1 MEQHVP
7 ALLAAIVPG
16 LLSVLL
22 LGAVWIDIKSRRIPN
37 ELVFIGAGLGLLLN
51 SVPSEG
57 VDYIS
62 ALPGALG
69 FWQAI
74 SGFGLGLA
82 IMLPLHVLR
91 AMGAGDVK
99 LMAMVGAFLGPRA
112 TVGAILL
119 TFIAGGLL
127 GLTVALRNG
136 TIRRLTENL
145 HAMLLNGFFKMQ
157 LKQAPVLDAMPV
169 CAGKMPYAVAI
180 AVGAFSCIAIMRS
193 GHSDFFKYF

>member
-7 ALLAAIVPG
+7 TLFVAIVPG

-51 SVPSEG
+51 S
-57 VDYIS
+57 

-69 FWQAI
+69 FWQAV

-82 IMLPLHVLR
+82 IMLPLYVLR

-99 LMAMVGAFLGPRA
+99 LMAMVGAFLGPYM
-112 TVGAILL
+112 TVGAILF

-136 TIRRLTENL
+136 TMRRLAENL
-145 HAMLLNGFFKMQ
+145 HAMLLNSFVKMQ
-157 LKQAPVLDAMPV
+157 LKQTPVLDAMSV

-180 AVGAFSCIAIMRS
+180 AVGTFTCIAIVHG
-193 GHSDFFKYF
+193 GHSSFFKYF

>member
-1 MEQHVP
+1 MEQHAP
-7 ALLAAIVPG
+7 ALLAAIAPG
-16 LLSVLL
+16 LLSALL
-22 LGAVWIDIKSRRIPN
+22 LGAVWADIKSRRIPN

-51 SVPSEG
+51 SVLPGG
-57 VDYIS
+57 VGYIS

-69 FWQAI
+69 FWQAV

-82 IMLPLHVLR
+82 LMLPLHALR

-119 TFIAGGLL
+119 TLIAGGLL
-127 GLTVALRNG
+127 ALAVALRNG
-136 TIRRLTENL
+136 TMRRLADNL

-157 LKQAPVLDAMPV
+157 LKQTPMLDAMPAS
-169 CAGKMPYAVAI
+169 AGKMPYAVAI
-180 AVGAFSCIAIMRS
+180 AAGTFACIAIDS
-193 GHSDFFKYF
+193 GLFEYFQGRM